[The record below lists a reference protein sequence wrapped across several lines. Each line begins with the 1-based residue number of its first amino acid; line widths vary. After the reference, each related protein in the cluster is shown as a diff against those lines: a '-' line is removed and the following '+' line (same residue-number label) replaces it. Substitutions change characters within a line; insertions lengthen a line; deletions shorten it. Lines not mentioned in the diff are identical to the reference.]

1 MNSNAVALYTP
12 WQIWDYENDKSI
24 CLFYN
29 APEITIKKDNFYD
42 LGDFILK
49 NKVFA
54 EIGIFKTNAFQ
65 DIAPV
70 FLDHLFFAF
79 KYPSE
84 LITQGDIIFAN
95 TPYYKTLINYN
106 LDNDPFRSQAGFT
119 QTKTIYYKYRN
130 SFFHLLR
137 LMKVDNDNDNVV
149 FMKHLND
156 FYKQRLLVALDLTIR
171 DKEFLEAFELASII
185 IGEFKLLEYKYDFET
200 IKEFA
205 ILACI
210 EKYILK
216 NSLPV
221 LIIIIDEQESAKIS
235 FIKKFFNDS
244 LLRFYLM
251 KLIKLKKI
259 LRFTFWIKIDV
270 LICTNCGRIKYF
282 MRKFLQENFHR
293 SISS

>member
-65 DIAPV
+65 DITCFFRP
-70 FLDHLFFAF
+70 FIFAF

-106 LDNDPFRSQAGFT
+106 LDNDPSGHSGFYSN
-119 QTKTIYYKYRN
+119 KN
-130 SFFHLLR
+130 NLL
-137 LMKVDNDNDNVV
+137 
-149 FMKHLND
+149 
-156 FYKQRLLVALDLTIR
+156 QI
-171 DKEFLEAFELASII
+171 
-185 IGEFKLLEYKYDFET
+185 
-200 IKEFA
+200 
-205 ILACI
+205 
-210 EKYILK
+210 
-216 NSLPV
+216 
-221 LIIIIDEQESAKIS
+221 
-235 FIKKFFNDS
+235 
-244 LLRFYLM
+244 
-251 KLIKLKKI
+251 
-259 LRFTFWIKIDV
+259 
-270 LICTNCGRIKYF
+270 
-282 MRKFLQENFHR
+282 
-293 SISS
+293 